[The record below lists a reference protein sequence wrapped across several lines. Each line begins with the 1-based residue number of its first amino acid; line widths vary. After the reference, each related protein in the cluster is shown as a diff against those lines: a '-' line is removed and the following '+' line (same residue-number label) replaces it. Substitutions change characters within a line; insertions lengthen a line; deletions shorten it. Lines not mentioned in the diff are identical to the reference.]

1 MSQQS
6 PIAFRMVRKLL
17 PYSTIAAA
25 LALIYMGWVFYSRAH
40 QNSELQRQ
48 ATEKSAEQSRKTYEL
63 YGSGHLKIMRF
74 YAVPAVVPKG
84 GSGHLCYSVSNA
96 AKIEI
101 DHGIGDTP
109 PSLSRCIPIKPIEST
124 TYTLTAAYDKNNRA
138 TKTLDVLVR

>member
-1 MSQQS
+1 
-6 PIAFRMVRKLL
+6 MVRKLL

-63 YGSGHLKIMRF
+63 YGSGHLKIMLF

-84 GSGHLCYSVSNA
+84 GSGQLCYSVSNA

-109 PSLSRCIPIKPIEST
+109 PSLSRCIPIKPKEST
-124 TYTLTAAYDKNNRA
+124 TYTLTAADDKNNRA